1 VSYETIVVATEIQAQ
16 GEKWFKG
23 MPLDSILLYTDFL
36 NPKYKK
42 NSFGTTIPREC
53 ILEHYEK
60 LLRLI
65 QRYFTC
71 ESIFDRVYQYHI
83 RILMHFT
90 GKKPL
95 NFPFYLYKILGKMPD
110 IV

>member
-1 VSYETIVVATEIQAQ
+1 VSEEKLVATTNITIQ

-23 MPLDSILLYTDFL
+23 MPLDPVFYTDFL
-36 NPKYKK
+36 KPEYKK
-42 NSFGTTIPREC
+42 HKFGANIPREC

-60 LLRLI
+60 LLRVV

-71 ESIFDRVYQYHI
+71 EGKFDKVYQYHK

-90 GKKPL
+90 GKNPL
-95 NFPFYLYKILGKMPD
+95 NLPFYL
-110 IV
+110 